1 MTAPDPLLRRSV
13 VGPPEHPPLDAVS
26 FLTVFL
32 VLLFAV
38 PAGQSV
44 TALGSVGSPALL
56 WATAGGLWWCWHQ
69 LQRGSERNPGNP
81 VRIAAFVYLAAV
93 TVSYAGAMFRG
104 LPSSE
109 ASPADTG
116 LVKVFAW
123 IGLVLLV
130 SDGIPNYER
139 LLTLVRRA
147 CLAAGLLGLLGLLQ
161 FATGLSL
168 IDWLQIPG
176 LSTNADSALQVRSGF
191 ARSSGTASHPLE
203 YGFVLST
210 MMPVALTLALWDTGR
225 PALRRWLPVLF
236 IVLAAALAVSR
247 STLLGLAMGMLV
259 LIPTWSGR
267 MRLIAL
273 GAAGV
278 LVAGVYLLVPG
289 MVGTI
294 RGLFGGEDSSTSSR
308 IGSYDLVGQFV
319 ARSPVIGRGPG
330 TFLPEYRILDNQL
343 LQSAIEIGVLGIV
356 ALLALSGAAVVS
368 GLVWR
373 GEHRPELPRRIGHG
387 LGAASAVG
395 AVLLATFDVFAF
407 PMATG
412 IFFLVIGMAGANY
425 RLRGTAADQ
434 TGASTPT
441 ARARPIHQR
450 DIGSA

>member
-1 MTAPDPLLRRSV
+1 
-13 VGPPEHPPLDAVS
+13 VS

-69 LQRGSERNPGNP
+69 LQRGADDSGGGP
-81 VRIAAFVYLAAV
+81 VRVVAFVYLATV

-104 LPSSE
+104 LPSTES
-109 ASPADTG
+109 SPADTG
-116 LVKVFAW
+116 LLKAFAW

-130 SDGIPNYER
+130 SDGVPSYRR
-139 LLTLVRRA
+139 LLALVRRA
-147 CLAAGLLGLLGLLQ
+147 CLAAGVLGLLGLLQ
-161 FATGLSL
+161 FATGQSL
-168 IDWLQIPG
+168 VDWLTIPG
-176 LSTNADSALQVRSGF
+176 LSTGADSALQVRSGF

-203 YGFVLST
+203 YGFVLSV

-225 PALRRWLPVLF
+225 SPLRRWLPVSF

-247 STLLGLAMGMLV
+247 STLLGLAMGLLV
-259 LIPTWSGR
+259 LIPTWSNR
-267 MRLIAL
+267 MRLVAL
-273 GAAGV
+273 GGV
-278 LVAGVYLLVPG
+278 VALVAGVYLLVPG

-308 IGSYDLVGQFV
+308 IGSYDLVGQFI
-319 ARSPVIGRGPG
+319 ARSPAIGRGPG

-343 LQSAIEIGVLGIV
+343 LQSAIEIGLLGV
-356 ALLALSGAAVVS
+356 GALLALSATAAVTS
-368 GLVWR
+368 LVWR
-373 GEHRPELPRRIGHG
+373 SDRRPELVRRVGHG
-387 LGAASAVG
+387 LGAACAVG
-395 AVLLATFDVFAF
+395 AVLLATFDVFSF

-412 IFFLVIGMAGANY
+412 IYFLTIGMAGAHW
-425 RLRGTAADQ
+425 RLRDSTDQ
-434 TGASTPT
+434 LSTPT
-441 ARARPIHQR
+441 ARARATHQR